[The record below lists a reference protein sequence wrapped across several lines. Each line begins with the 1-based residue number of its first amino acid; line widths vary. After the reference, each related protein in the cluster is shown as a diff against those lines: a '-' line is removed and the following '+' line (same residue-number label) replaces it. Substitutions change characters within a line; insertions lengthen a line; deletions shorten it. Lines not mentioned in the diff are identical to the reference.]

1 MFDAS
6 HQELREMR
14 VTGWVRD
21 RDSGREAAMGATIFS
36 GLPDKNGGA
45 RSSLTQTQSPHQT

>member
-6 HQELREMR
+6 HQELRRMG

-21 RDSGREAAMGATIFS
+21 RDSGREAAMGATIFA
-36 GLPDKNGGA
+36 GLA
-45 RSSLTQTQSPHQT
+45 R

>member
-6 HQELREMR
+6 HQGLRKMW

-21 RDSGREAAMGATIFS
+21 RASGREAAMGATIFA
-36 GLPDKNGGA
+36 GLA
-45 RSSLTQTQSPHQT
+45 R

>member
-6 HQELREMR
+6 HQDLRRMW

-21 RDSGREAAMGATIFS
+21 RDSGREAAMGATIFA
-36 GLPDKNGGA
+36 GLA
-45 RSSLTQTQSPHQT
+45 R